1 MKFLYVLPVLLT
13 LPMGAFARYERPA
26 RYDDAHVRPFIGY
39 SIKLANTMDM
49 KIKTDNEI
57 ISSADGL
64 YFNNENSGAFVLGLE
79 FEDALAVSIIPSLER
94 TKAVGD
100 DFKQNEVDFEFDVY
114 LTRNSNTKP
123 FISLSAGYLTLDG
136 ANQPRTSGAVFGV
149 GLGCRQ
155 YVTDNAYLIGNL
167 SYDFTT
173 EMKVKEISHVPVDN
187 TTLKISGFNLTI
199 GAGYRF

>member
-26 RYDDAHVRPFIGY
+26 TRYDGAHIRPFIGY

-64 YFNNENSGAFVLGLE
+64 YFNNENTGAFVLGLE
-79 FEDALAVSIIPSLER
+79 FEDVLAFSIIPSLER

-100 DFKQNEVDFEFDVY
+100 DFKQ
-114 LTRNSNTKP
+114 K
-123 FISLSAGYLTLDG
+123 
-136 ANQPRTSGAVFGV
+136 
-149 GLGCRQ
+149 
-155 YVTDNAYLIGNL
+155 
-167 SYDFTT
+167 
-173 EMKVKEISHVPVDN
+173 
-187 TTLKISGFNLTI
+187 
-199 GAGYRF
+199 